1 MARKIQHTGRTPIK
15 QITDGCKPFAEA
27 VRGRKAPRFTEDQK
41 RAAVKAL
48 LGGKANGTELALKL
62 GTYPGVIYRWAQDAR
77 FGGRAGGLSGTGTG
91 SGIPEAGQPKR
102 KGARKAARNGNG
114 ASRKLKAAHKAA
126 QSKRA
131 AGPVG
136 NGK

>member
-1 MARKIQHTGRTPIK
+1 MARKNQQKTTGRTPLK
-15 QITDGCKPFAEA
+15 QISDACKPFAEA
-27 VRGRKAPRFTEDQK
+27 VRGRKAPRFSDDQK

-91 SGIPEAGQPKR
+91 SGIPVSGQPETR
-102 KGARKAARNGNG
+102 AIRKAAKAAQARRVAGPQGTSKRNGGTPKNGNG
-114 ASRKLKAAHKAA
+114 K
-126 QSKRA
+126 
-131 AGPVG
+131 
-136 NGK
+136 